1 MANFAA
7 SVPPAPAIA
16 RSNARYAIAAGF
28 LGWTFDAFDF
38 FVLVF
43 VLPTVAKDFGR
54 SIPELTLTM
63 TATLA
68 ARPIGAVIF
77 GLLAD
82 RFGRRPMLMANVVFY
97 SLMEVLSGLAP
108 TYTAFLVMRL
118 LYGIGMGG
126 TWG

>member
-1 MANFAA
+1 MATTATT
-7 SVPPAPAIA
+7 PAIA

-43 VLPTVAKDFGR
+43 VLPAVAKDFGR
-54 SIPELTLTM
+54 SIPQLALTM

-82 RFGRRPMLMANVVFY
+82 RFGRRPVLMANIVFY

-108 TYTAFLVMRL
+108 SYTSFLAMRL
-118 LYGIGMGG
+118 LYG
-126 TWG
+126 

>member
-1 MANFAA
+1 MSTNTT
-7 SVPPAPAIA
+7 PTPAISRA
-16 RSNARYAIAAGF
+16 NARNAVAAGF

-43 VLPTVAKDFGR
+43 VLPAVAKDFGR
-54 SIPELTLTM
+54 SIPQLALTT

-68 ARPIGAVIF
+68 TRPIGAIVF

-82 RFGRRPMLMANVVFY
+82 RYGRRPVLMANVIFY

-108 TYTAFLVMRL
+108 SYGSFLALRAF
-118 LYGIGMGG
+118 Y
-126 TWG
+126 